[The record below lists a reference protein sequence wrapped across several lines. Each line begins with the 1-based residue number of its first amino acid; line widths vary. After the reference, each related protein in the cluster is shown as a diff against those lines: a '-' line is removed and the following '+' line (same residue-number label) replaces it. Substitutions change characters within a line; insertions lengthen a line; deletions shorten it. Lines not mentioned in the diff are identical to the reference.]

1 MDLRQALRSQQ
12 PNALALV
19 GPGGSWTRA
28 ELADAVERRALELRS
43 RLEPGALHPCTL
55 LPDPAGITELLAT
68 WSLGAIAAPL
78 GPRLTEDEASRARN
92 ALARASADQRIPPG
106 TAAILWTSGTAGTPR
121 GVALTRAGLEA
132 SASATRVRL
141 ELTPT
146 DVWFAALSLSHV
158 GGLALVTRAL
168 LLECPLV
175 APGSFRADELLHSI
189 LGNTAAG
196 PVTHVSLVPTQL
208 RRLLDLWGSRPPPES
223 FRCALVGGAAAP
235 EALLQRALD
244 GGWPVALTY
253 GMTEMT
259 SQVATASP
267 ALVRVKPGTVGAPL
281 QGTEIRIDANG
292 QVRVR
297 GATRAAGYVGTGE
310 AMLAE
315 DDWYLTG
322 DLGRI
327 DEDGDL
333 WIVGRA
339 SSRILTGGV
348 TVDPHEVEAVLRT
361 HPGVVDVCVV
371 GVPDEEWG
379 ERVAAL
385 VVPVG
390 RETSEDV
397 GQVHESVPPS
407 PLLRLLEPWAGERLG
422 AARLPR
428 VWLTAPS
435 LPLNANG
442 KVDREAV
449 RARVA
454 SARPPESLTS

>member
-1 MDLRQALRSQQ
+1 
-12 PNALALV
+12 
-19 GPGGSWTRA
+19 
-28 ELADAVERRALELRS
+28 
-43 RLEPGALHPCTL
+43 
-55 LPDPAGITELLAT
+55 
-68 WSLGAIAAPL
+68 
-78 GPRLTEDEASRARN
+78 
-92 ALARASADQRIPPG
+92 
-106 TAAILWTSGTAGTPR
+106 
-121 GVALTRAGLEA
+121 
-132 SASATRVRL
+132 
-141 ELTPT
+141 
-146 DVWFAALSLSHV
+146 
-158 GGLALVTRAL
+158 
-168 LLECPLV
+168 
-175 APGSFRADELLHSI
+175 
-189 LGNTAAG
+189 
-196 PVTHVSLVPTQL
+196 
-208 RRLLDLWGSRPPPES
+208 
-223 FRCALVGGAAAP
+223 
-235 EALLQRALD
+235 
-244 GGWPVALTY
+244 
-253 GMTEMT
+253 MTEMT